1 MRKYIL
7 VLALSLGLA
16 VSGGFGLAGRSDP
29 QPVAAAGPDLRID
42 PGDGRDLTAVVDS
55 LQETLRRVPDDHV
68 TWATLALAY
77 VEQVRVSGD
86 LTLYDLAEA
95 AVARSM
101 EIQPDDNVAALT
113 AISALH
119 AVKHEFN
126 EALAFA
132 DQALAI
138 DPYHPAALALR
149 VDALTEL
156 GRYDHQ
162 LAALR
167 TADRRQPGVP
177 VAARY
182 AYACELRGDLRRAIT
197 ILRASAESATG
208 GDRAHVL
215 TLLADIERRRG
226 RLTAARR
233 LLADVR
239 RLDPAY
245 LPALI
250 SRARLAAASDR
261 LDTAARLW
269 KRVVTRAAHPEHR
282 VELGETYLALG
293 RYRLA
298 REQFQQLEAYAGDR
312 DSVALGRELDVA
324 LFMADHADPEVGL
337 AAARAEWHSRKA
349 VPAADALGW
358 TLHQA
363 GQTRAALRFARLA
376 TRLGTPDAHFWI
388 HRGLIEASLGLEGAA
403 RRHLGYALRLDHGIS
418 AWQRS
423 RAERGLRALRT
434 VGP

>member
-1 MRKYIL
+1 MRKYVL
-7 VLALSLGLA
+7 VLALSLVLA

-29 QPVAAAGPDLRID
+29 QPVAAPDLRID

-55 LQETLRRVPDDHV
+55 LKETLRRVPDDYV

-86 LTLYDLAEA
+86 LALYDLAEA
-95 AVARSM
+95 AVERS
-101 EIQPDDNVAALT
+101 IQIHPDDNVAALT
-113 AISALH
+113 STSALH
-119 AVKHEFN
+119 AVKHEFS

-132 DQALAI
+132 DRALAI
-138 DPYHPAALALR
+138 DPYHPTALALR

-156 GRYDHQ
+156 GRYDDQ

-182 AYACELRGDLRRAIT
+182 AYAYELRGDVRRAIS

-215 TLLADIERRRG
+215 TLLADLERRRG

-239 RLDPAY
+239 HLDPAY

-250 SRARLAAASDR
+250 SRARLAAASGR
-261 LDTAARLW
+261 LGNAARLW

-298 REQFQQLEAYAGDR
+298 REQFQQLEAYAGNL

-324 LFMADHADPEVGL
+324 LFMADHVDPDVGL
-337 AAARAEWHSRKA
+337 AAASAEWHSRKG

-358 TLHQA
+358 SLHQA
-363 GQTRAALRFARLA
+363 GHTRAALRFARLA

-388 HRGLIEASLGLEGAA
+388 HRGLIEASLGLERPA

-423 RAERGLRALRT
+423 RAERALRALRT